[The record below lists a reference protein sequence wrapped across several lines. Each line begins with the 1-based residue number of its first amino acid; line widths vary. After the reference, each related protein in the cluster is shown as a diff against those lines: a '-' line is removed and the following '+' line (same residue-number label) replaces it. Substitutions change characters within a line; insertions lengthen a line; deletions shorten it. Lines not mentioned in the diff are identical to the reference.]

1 MLFCIARTC
10 KPAIPSG
17 MRVVPAMCEC
27 ADLRAIARCYSSG
40 FSRNAAVVIIHSEFH
55 VAMLRAHKRFFVL
68 VGVLILLLLTLS
80 LLYMLGMNYFEGTP
94 RNFWA

>member
-1 MLFCIARTC
+1 
-10 KPAIPSG
+10 
-17 MRVVPAMCEC
+17 
-27 ADLRAIARCYSSG
+27 
-40 FSRNAAVVIIHSEFH
+40 
-55 VAMLRAHKRFFVL
+55 MLRAHKRFFVL